1 MTKDFHNE
9 PEYQSEKH
17 KSVRSGIQ
25 TSDPSY
31 RPGSAGTGGSRTG
44 ALILSIIA
52 ILIAIGVCIFTWVVY
67 NDMSKVQRQLET
79 KNTEV
84 NALIN
89 QAASKFDSV
98 TKEKQAEMQA
108 EITKLQTQMKTFL
121 SENAEQLEKQ
131 KALLKQNID
140 SAVQDAEAH
149 MQKLVQQTA
158 NHKQQWAIDE
168 IEYMIRL
175 ANLNLTLG
183 QNYDQTLQLLSMAD
197 KNLAA
202 LNNPALANVRRAV
215 ANDITQLRAAP
226 DIDRVGL
233 VSKIDS
239 ISNQVQRLSILP
251 NKQFSKQTIT
261 EQKEP
266 DTQETWRAHVNKTM
280 NNLRSMFVVRK
291 LDGPIMPMLTPAQLV
306 YLKENIRLKLSQ
318 AEWAALHHESDLYE
332 KNLQLASEW
341 LNQYKNHDLAA
352 VKSLQSQIAALEK
365 VNVQPN
371 RPKVLASLTEIT
383 KTLETQAMRAAPVS
397 QGSVTNNEES
407 QESGSDSAVSDSEVS
422 DSAVSDSEVS
432 DSAVSDSEVAVQSE
446 SAPQHLTESNGR
458 TENAS
463 TETKSTTL
471 MQAPK
476 ISSMTETSQDKTS
489 LTKAVS
495 TTTATPEQSIVEP
508 TVKSTNDNDTS
519 GPAILFEEP
528 SSASKAEPSS
538 ASTEEFSG
546 TQNEEQATTSTSAK
560 PARSGQITST
570 ESTADDNTGS
580 STNMGTINESASSGL
595 TSPESISATQT
606 DSATEEALEQTTH
619 NNPANKATDTSVTT
633 SSTSQV
639 DNDNSLVKVK
649 AGAQ

>member
-407 QESGSDSAVSDSEVS
+407 QESGSDSAVSDSEV
-422 DSAVSDSEVS
+422 
-432 DSAVSDSEVAVQSE
+432 AVQSE

-619 NNPANKATDTSVTT
+619 GNSANKVTDTSVTT

-639 DNDNSLVKVK
+639 DNDNSLIKAK